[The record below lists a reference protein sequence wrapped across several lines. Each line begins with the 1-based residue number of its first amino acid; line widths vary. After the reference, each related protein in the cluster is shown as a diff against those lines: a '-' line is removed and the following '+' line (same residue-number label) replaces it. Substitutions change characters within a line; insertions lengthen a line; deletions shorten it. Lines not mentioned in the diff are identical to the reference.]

1 MSSASGKKRKGQV
14 KKSGLLRLS
23 EAERQYR
30 VADILFCSHWCH
42 TSHLVCSCRCE
53 ETINLPV
60 PGQTRLNQ
68 CTEKSH
74 GNPSM
79 VFGGKESACQC
90 RRSRFNRWVK
100 KIPWRRKWQSTPVF
114 LPGKSHGQ
122 RNVVGY
128 CPWGCKRV
136 GHDLPTKQQQAKHTP
151 KQPTKASSSRAPS
164 TGHPRVSEI
173 LHPKRAYIRLG
184 WGVISEHL
192 S

>member
-90 RRSRFNRWVK
+90 RRYRFDPWFR
-100 KIPWRRKWQSTPVF
+100 KIPLEKEMAIHSSF
-114 LPGKSHGQ
+114 LAREIPWTKKRGGLLSMGSQKS
-122 RNVVGY
+122 R
-128 CPWGCKRV
+128 
-136 GHDLPTKQQQAKHTP
+136 T
-151 KQPTKASSSRAPS
+151 
-164 TGHPRVSEI
+164 
-173 LHPKRAYIRLG
+173 
-184 WGVISEHL
+184 
-192 S
+192 

>member
-1 MSSASGKKRKGQV
+1 MYLPILAPPNNTKTCLIKSFGILGKRSMWHTVLRK
-14 KKSGLLRLS
+14 LN
-23 EAERQYR
+23 
-30 VADILFCSHWCH
+30 
-42 TSHLVCSCRCE
+42 SHLR
-53 ETINLPV
+53 T
-60 PGQTRLNQ
+60 
-68 CTEKSH
+68 
-74 GNPSM
+74 
-79 VFGGKESACQC
+79 
-90 RRSRFNRWVK
+90 
-100 KIPWRRKWQSTPVF
+100 IPWRRKWQSTPVF

-128 CPWGCKRV
+128 CPWGRKRV